1 MFKTFYRVTTTF
13 AALLDDQNTVMD
25 TDGRLEHIRTAMLD
39 TLRVIEHHAS
49 TRTWTDIDRANDA
62 QSLWYLRSETMRMLS
77 ADLGEEAAK
86 GQLDVLTEMFRGLVP
101 DSQMPAA
108 HHFRR

>member
-1 MFKTFYRVTTTF
+1 
-13 AALLDDQNTVMD
+13 
-25 TDGRLEHIRTAMLD
+25 MLD

-101 DSQMPAA
+101 DSQMPAT